1 LLLLKRQIQIFKF
14 QIISNHDNHENLRSF
29 SFFNI
34 PLIITTDMRRLS
46 LSALTLFTAMAG
58 FSNVTLPKVFGNQ
71 MVLQRNQTIPVWGW
85 ADKNEKITILFN
97 KQTKTV
103 KAGKDGKWKI
113 GLDAEAAGG
122 PYTLVVKGKNT
133 VTFTDVLVGD
143 VWVCSGQSNMEFHLN
158 GANNAIQEISTAN
171 YPQIRQIE
179 VAHDLSGVPLDDL
192 KHPADWKPATSDN
205 VKNFTAVGYF
215 FAKDLYNKLHVPIGL
230 IHTSWG
236 GTDVET
242 WTSREAFQNSDEFK
256 NMIANYAHIN
266 TDSLSQI
273 KKAQL
278 QNKVQALQGSIP
290 DASTVA
296 AWKNADYND
305 ANWPEMKIPGLWE
318 TQQLPDFDGIVWFRK
333 TIDIAAE
340 DAGKPAVIELG
351 IIDDADATYI
361 NGVAVGGL
369 NGYNVKRVYNIPA
382 GVLKA
387 GKNVIAVRVEDTGG
401 GGGIYGDAE
410 FVRLTV
416 GSKVLSLAG
425 SWKFQIEGLINSN
438 PTANPNDYP
447 TLLYNA
453 MINPI
458 IPYGIKGAIW
468 YQGENN
474 AGRAYQY
481 RKAFPLMINDWRQRW
496 NECNFPFYFVQLATF
511 NAANGTS
518 KNGSAWAELREAQ
531 AMTLVL
537 PNTGM
542 SITTDIGEPGDI
554 HPRNKQDVGK
564 RLAAIALHDTYGVE
578 GEYQG
583 PVFQSI
589 KVEKGKAVVSF
600 THTGS
605 GLYVKDKY
613 GYIKG
618 FEIAGAD
625 QKFHY
630 AKAIVQ
636 GDKVIVWQDDIAT
649 PAAVRYNWADDA
661 SDGNLFNKEGFPAA
675 PFRTDDWRAVTAD
688 AKYKAN

>member
-1 LLLLKRQIQIFKF
+1 MKK
-14 QIISNHDNHENLRSF
+14 
-29 SFFNI
+29 
-34 PLIITTDMRRLS
+34 LS
-46 LSALTLFTAMAG
+46 LSALALFTAMAG

-71 MVLQRNQTIPVWGW
+71 MVLQRNQAIPVWGW
-85 ADKNEKITILFN
+85 ADKNEKITIQFN

-113 GLDAEAAGG
+113 ALDAEAAGG

-133 VTFTDVLVGD
+133 VTFTDVLVGE
-143 VWVCSGQSNMEFHLN
+143 VWVCSGQSNMEFHVS
-158 GANNAIQEISTAN
+158 GTKNAVNEISSAN

-179 VAHDLSGVPLDDL
+179 VVKDLSGVPLEDL
-192 KHPADWKPATSDN
+192 KHTADWKPATSDN
-205 VKNFTAVGYF
+205 VKDFTAVGYF
-215 FAKDLYNKLHVPIGL
+215 FARDLYNKLHVPIGL

-236 GTDVET
+236 GTEVET

-256 NMIANYAHIN
+256 NMISAYPHIN
-266 TDSLSQI
+266 TDSIGQL
-273 KKAQL
+273 KKAEL
-278 QNKVQALQGSIP
+278 QNKITALQGSIP
-290 DASTVA
+290 DANTVA
-296 AWKNADYND
+296 TWKNADYND
-305 ANWPEMKIPGLWE
+305 AKWPDMKIPALWE

-340 DAGKPAVIELG
+340 DAGKPAEIELG
-351 IIDDADATYI
+351 MIDDADATYV
-361 NGVAVGGL
+361 NGTAVGGL

-387 GKNVIAVRVEDTGG
+387 GKNVIAVRVQDTGG

-410 FVRLTV
+410 FVKLTV

-425 SWKFQIEGLINSN
+425 SWKFQIEGLINGN
-438 PTANPNDYP
+438 PTAGPNDYP
-447 TLLYNA
+447 TLLFNA

-468 YQGENN
+468 YQGESN
-474 AGRAYQY
+474 ASRAYQY
-481 RKAFPLMINDWRQRW
+481 RKAFPLMISDWRQRW
-496 NECNFPFYFVQLATF
+496 NEGNFPFYFVQLATF
-511 NAANGTS
+511 NSANGTS

-531 AMTLVL
+531 AMTLAL

-554 HPRNKQDVGK
+554 HPKNKQDVGK
-564 RLAAIALHDTYGVE
+564 RLAAIALHDTYDIE
-578 GEYQG
+578 GEYEG
-583 PVFQSI
+583 PVFQSV
-589 KVEKGKAVVSF
+589 KVENGKAVVSY

-613 GYIKG
+613 GYVKG

-625 QKFHY
+625 QQFHY
-630 AKAIVQ
+630 AQAIIK
-636 GDKVIVWQDDIAT
+636 GDKIIVWQDGLAN
-649 PAAVRYNWADDA
+649 PVAVRYNWADDA

-675 PFRTDDWRAVTAD
+675 PFRTDDWKAVTAEV
-688 AKYKAN
+688 KYKVN